1 MIVYHH
7 PLYRP
12 PAEANSVIIQVTLGC
27 SFNKCT
33 FCTMYESKEFVVRPL
48 EEVFL
53 DIDKMAA
60 YYSDTNKMFLAD
72 GDALACDTEHL
83 IKILEYAYRKF
94 TKLRRVSIY
103 ASAFNLHDKSLEEL
117 TLLKEK
123 GLSLIYY
130 GIESGSFE
138 VLKRIQKPI
147 SNQKMCD
154 GLNKA
159 YDAGMKTSVTVILGV
174 AGKKYSN
181 LHIEETAKILNQIKV
196 TYLSTLQ
203 LMLENHTKQRFV
215 KNFDGEFE
223 LLSTKEMLEEQKY
236 FLELLNP
243 KNKVIFRSNHASN
256 SLALAGTLPKDKDRL
271 IDEVSYVIDN
281 YL

>member
-1 MIVYHH
+1 
-7 PLYRP
+7 
-12 PAEANSVIIQVTLGC
+12 
-27 SFNKCT
+27 
-33 FCTMYESKEFVVRPL
+33 
-48 EEVFL
+48 
-53 DIDKMAA
+53 
-60 YYSDTNKMFLAD
+60 
-72 GDALACDTEHL
+72 
-83 IKILEYAYRKF
+83 
-94 TKLRRVSIY
+94 
-103 ASAFNLHDKSLEEL
+103 
-117 TLLKEK
+117 
-123 GLSLIYY
+123 
-130 GIESGSFE
+130 
-138 VLKRIQKPI
+138 
-147 SNQKMCD
+147 MCD

-181 LHIEETAKILNQIKV
+181 LHIEETANILNQIKV

-203 LMLENHTKQRFV
+203 LMLEPHTKEKFI
-215 KNFDGEFE
+215 KNFASEFE

-243 KNKVIFRSNHASN
+243 INRVIFRSNHASN